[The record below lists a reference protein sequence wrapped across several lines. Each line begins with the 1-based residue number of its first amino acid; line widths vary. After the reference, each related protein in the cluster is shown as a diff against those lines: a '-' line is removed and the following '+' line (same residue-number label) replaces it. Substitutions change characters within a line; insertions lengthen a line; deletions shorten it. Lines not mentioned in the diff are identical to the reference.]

1 MTDNIA
7 LASKCMDVLCKN
19 VGIVEAERFI
29 CYIKSEAFD
38 YTKWQ
43 RDYYDSI
50 SESVLKKKVKDYNAS
65 NPFQGE
71 KAVRI

>member
-7 LASKCMDVLCKN
+7 LASKCMDILCKN
-19 VGIVEAERFI
+19 VGVVDAERFI
-29 CYIKSEAFD
+29 CYIKSESFD

-43 RDYYDSI
+43 RDYYDAI
-50 SESVLKKKVKDYNAS
+50 PADELKDKVAEYNKS
-65 NPFQGE
+65 HPFKGN